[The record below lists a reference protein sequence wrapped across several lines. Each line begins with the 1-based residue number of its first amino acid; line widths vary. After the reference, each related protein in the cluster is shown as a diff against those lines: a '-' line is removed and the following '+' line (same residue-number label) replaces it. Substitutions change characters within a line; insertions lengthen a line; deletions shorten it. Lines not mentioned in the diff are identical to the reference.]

1 MTEKIFYS
9 LIQKYDQQSENSDV
23 WKKFKTELE
32 DETDLTKLNDL
43 DAFIENLGITIN
55 KKLLDQKGYSVV
67 ENDIINI
74 YIDFT
79 NPEKVNRFILAH
91 ELAHIIFDYSR
102 LINGERI
109 NSNYMENELFHDQ
122 SEVRAN
128 QFAAE
133 LLMPSKSVI
142 AEVDKMFEDERRSQG
157 NDDVTLT
164 TESVIP
170 TLVNL
175 YNVSYSAV
183 ENRLK
188 NLGMVK

>member
-79 NPEKVNRFILAH
+79 NPEKVNRFTLAH

-102 LINGERI
+102 LVNGERI